1 MNKNKNST
9 DFTPTVVSINNMIVE
24 KYGVTAR
31 ITRIW
36 EFILDLLSKPEFD
49 MMEIKEVN
57 PLFESWIVDTLID
70 WNNGKD
76 IDFTEIRESILR
88 AGLFSPK
95 EKQLLSQDEM
105 DYMLWGIYI
114 AISNPGEKLTLIK
127 NKEKD
132 DRS

>member
-1 MNKNKNST
+1 
-9 DFTPTVVSINNMIVE
+9 MIVE

-36 EFILDLLSKPEFD
+36 EFILDLLSKSEFD
-49 MMEIKEVN
+49 MMEIREVN

-105 DYMLWGIYI
+105 DYMLWGIYL

>member
-105 DYMLWGIYI
+105 DYMLWGIYL

>member
-49 MMEIKEVN
+49 MMEIREVN

-70 WNNGKD
+70 WNKGKN

-88 AGLFSPK
+88 AGIFSPR
-95 EKQLLSQDEM
+95 EKQILSQDEM

>member
-9 DFTPTVVSINNMIVE
+9 DFTSTVVAVNNMIVE

-36 EFILDLLSKPEFD
+36 EFILDLLSKSEFD
-49 MMEIKEVN
+49 MMEIKDVN

-70 WNNGKD
+70 WNKGKNV
-76 IDFTEIRESILR
+76 DFTEIRKSILK
-88 AGLFSPK
+88 AGTFSSR
-95 EKQLLSQDEM
+95 EKQMLDQDDI

-114 AISNPGEKLTLIK
+114 AIATPGEKLTLIK
-127 NKEKD
+127 KNKKN